1 MPWGK
6 FIMVNNKMKHSE
18 LWINFPSQDTD
29 LRKNFSDP
37 RIQFS
42 SVAQSCPTFCDP
54 MDCRMAGLPIHRQ
67 LPEFTQTHV
76 HWVGAAIQPSHLL
89 SSPSPPAF
97 NLSQHQDL
105 FQGVSS
111 SHQAAKVLEFQ
122 FQHQSFQWIFRT
134 DFLSNGL
141 VGSPSSL
148 RDSQDSSPTPQFK
161 SISSSVLSFLYS
173 PTLTSIHDYKNDHKK
188 KWVQLSHWC
197 HRIISCSVIPFS
209 SCLWSFPSSGSFPMS
224 QFFTSGGQSI
234 GVSASGSILP
244 MNIQDWYSLGLTHLI
259 PLLSKGL
266 SRVFSNTTVQKHQ
279 FFSAQPSLW
288 SRSHIH
294 TWLLEKR

>member
-67 LPEFTQTHV
+67 LPEFTQTHI
-76 HWVGAAIQPSHLL
+76 HWVGAALPPSHLL

-173 PTLTSIHDYKNDHKK
+173 PT
-188 KWVQLSHWC
+188 
-197 HRIISCSVIPFS
+197 
-209 SCLWSFPSSGSFPMS
+209 
-224 QFFTSGGQSI
+224 FTIKPQ
-234 GVSASGSILP
+234 
-244 MNIQDWYSLGLTHLI
+244 N
-259 PLLSKGL
+259 
-266 SRVFSNTTVQKHQ
+266 
-279 FFSAQPSLW
+279 
-288 SRSHIH
+288 
-294 TWLLEKR
+294 